1 MNLPARSAP
10 YSAAILSILPLFL
23 ATSLCAG
30 NAVAQESTPAAPQA
44 SQPAETPK
52 PATPDKPP
60 VEAAPKTP
68 AQLLQQC
75 WQTLTDN
82 VQNGKQLEYKTQAL
96 DALSSLGSNARANE
110 LIAAAMKDSN
120 LDMRSAA
127 VLAAGKTKSRA
138 LVAPVKALL
147 NDPEPQV
154 VFLAATTLWKQF
166 HDKSGEDVL
175 EDIVAGDR
183 KAHPS
188 VLKGAKQDMSRTMH
202 SRAALEKIGIETGA
216 SLALGP
222 FGFSVAAVEYAR
234 KNGADTARVQ
244 SVDLLAEER
253 TQDVHDQMKSA
264 IGDKDPGVRAAALK
278 ALGEFHR
285 SSDAKAIEPL
295 FDDPKLPV
303 RLAASA
309 AYINSLS
316 GAARAKPTHP

>member
-1 MNLPARSAP
+1 MKLPDRSAL
-10 YSAAILSILPLFL
+10 YSAAIQSILPLFL

-30 NAVAQESTPAAPQA
+30 NALAQDSEPVSPQA
-44 SQPAETPK
+44 NQPAETPK
-52 PATPDKPP
+52 PPAPDKPP
-60 VEAAPKTP
+60 ADAAPKTP

-96 DALSSLGSNARANE
+96 DALSSLGTNARANG

-120 LDMRSAA
+120 LDLRSAA

-154 VFLAATTLWKQF
+154 VFIAATTLWKQF
-166 HDKSGEDVL
+166 HDRSGQDIL
-175 EDIVAGDR
+175 EAIVAGDR
-183 KAHPS
+183 KANPS
-188 VLKGAKQDMSRTMH
+188 LINGAKHDMSRTMH
-202 SRAALEKIGIETGA
+202 SRSALEKIGLETGA
-216 SLALGP
+216 TLALGP

-234 KNGADTARVQ
+234 KNGADSARVQ

-253 TQDVHDQMKSA
+253 TEAVHEDMKSA
-264 IGDKDPGVRAAALK
+264 IDDKDPGVRAAALK

-285 SSDAKAIEPL
+285 SADAKAIEPL
-295 FDDPKLPV
+295 FDDSKLPV

-316 GAARAKPTHP
+316 GVARAKTTHP